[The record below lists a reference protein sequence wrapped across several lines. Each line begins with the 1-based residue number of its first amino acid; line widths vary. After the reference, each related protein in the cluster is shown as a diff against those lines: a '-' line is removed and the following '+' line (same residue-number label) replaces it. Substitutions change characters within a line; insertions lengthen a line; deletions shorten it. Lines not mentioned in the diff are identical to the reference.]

1 MSAAKPHQVPF
12 ALRAIESFIDRIGQL
27 TAWVAIA
34 MIGLVAL
41 NVILRYSLSLG
52 SVWAQE
58 LEWHLLAA
66 LILLGMCH
74 ALQRGDNVRVD
85 LFYANYSPAT
95 KFGVDMVA
103 ALLTITMALIF
114 VYLSLA
120 YVGQSYSIL
129 EGSPDPGGIP
139 YRWIVK
145 ALIPLGYGLV
155 ALQQVAHLM
164 RLVVTRRTQREI
176 AGV

>member
-1 MSAAKPHQVPF
+1 MSAAKPEKMPLTV
-12 ALRAIESFIDRIGQL
+12 RAIETFIDRIGQL
-27 TAWVAIA
+27 TAWVAIV

-95 KFGVDMVA
+95 KFVVDVVA
-103 ALLTITMALIF
+103 ALLTITVALIF
-114 VYLSLA
+114 IYLSLA

-164 RLVVTRRTQREI
+164 RLVVARRMQREA

>member
-1 MSAAKPHQVPF
+1 MSAAKPEKMPLTV
-12 ALRAIESFIDRIGQL
+12 RAIETFIDRIGQL
-27 TAWVAIA
+27 TAWVAIV

-95 KFGVDMVA
+95 KFVVDVVA
-103 ALLTITMALIF
+103 ALLTITVALIF
-114 VYLSLA
+114 IYLSLA

-155 ALQQVAHLM
+155 VLQQVAHLM
-164 RLVVTRRTQREI
+164 RLVVTRRTHREE

>member
-1 MSAAKPHQVPF
+1 MSAVEQISIAP
-12 ALRAIESFIDRIGQL
+12 ALRGIESFIDWIGRL
-27 TAWVAIA
+27 TAWVALA

-85 LFYANYSPAT
+85 LFYARYSLTA
-95 KFGVDMVA
+95 KFVVDIA
-103 ALLTITMALIF
+103 SALLTIAVALLF

-120 YVGQSYSIL
+120 YVGQSYSID

-164 RLVVTRRTQREI
+164 RLVATRRAGLEI
-176 AGV
+176 ARV

>member
-1 MSAAKPHQVPF
+1 VRAATPTDLPP
-12 ALRAIESFIDRIGQL
+12 ALRSIESFIDRIGRL
-27 TAWVAIA
+27 TAWVALT

-41 NVILRYSLSLG
+41 NVVLRYSLSLG

-85 LFYANYSPAT
+85 LFYAHYSPAV
-95 KFGVDMVA
+95 KFAVDIA
-103 ALLTITMALIF
+103 SALLTIAVALLF
-114 VYLSLA
+114 VYLAWA
-120 YVGQSYSIL
+120 YVVQSYSID

-164 RLVVTRRTQREI
+164 RLVVTHRAGLEI
-176 AGV
+176 ARV